1 MRALLGL
8 VLALALA
15 ASACGNGEKEEVL
28 VFVAASLTDAM
39 ERLGRDF
46 TEAEGTRVIFNVGG
60 SGSLA
65 QQIIR
70 GAPADVFISAGDQ
83 PMDVLQDRDML
94 APGTRSVLLS
104 NELILVTREGGTR
117 LGSVDELATA
127 DVRVAVA
134 DPELAPAGAYARE
147 ALRSM
152 DLWDALGSRLILG
165 QDVRVTL
172 GYLKT
177 GNIDAAIVY
186 RTDVREGQGFDVVT
200 SFPRAP
206 TLPSCIR
213 QRCCPA
219 HHTRTLPWP
228 SWDISPG
235 RGDGRFFATSASFR
249 WRGSEPAHRKLG

>member
-1 MRALLGL
+1 MDLRF
-8 VLALALA
+8 
-15 ASACGNGEKEEVL
+15 GEKEEAL
-28 VFVAASLTDAM
+28 VFVSASLTDAM

-94 APGTRSVLLS
+94 VPGTRSVLLP

-200 SFPRAP
+200 SFPAGSHTPIVYPAAVLSRSSHQDAAVAF
-206 TLPSCIR
+206 LGYLSGERGR
-213 QRCCPA
+213 QVLRDFGFVPLE
-219 HHTRTLPWP
+219 R
-228 SWDISPG
+228 
-235 RGDGRFFATSASFR
+235 
-249 WRGSEPAHRKLG
+249 E